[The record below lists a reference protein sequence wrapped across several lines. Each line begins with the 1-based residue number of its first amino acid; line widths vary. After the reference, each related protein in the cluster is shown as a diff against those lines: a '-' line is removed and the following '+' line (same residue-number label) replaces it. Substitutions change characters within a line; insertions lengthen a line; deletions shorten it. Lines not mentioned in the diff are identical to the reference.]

1 MTTGSTRGRPFPP
14 AVLRPGQ
21 RAAIDRGNGAR
32 TTPLVDRALG
42 ATGFLNGITA
52 FEPGAAIGHH
62 LHNCPESVMVI
73 EGEAVVDIDGQET
86 PLRPFDVTFV
96 PANIPH
102 HFRNASASRPMR
114 IFWTYASVD
123 ATRAPA
129 AGGPATRIDV
139 EQETAGGTGRDGV
152 TECVDLHVRPGAEDR
167 FEARVAEA
175 AALFQRAV
183 GCRSF
188 ELVRSVE
195 DGLVYHLLIEWS
207 TLDDHLVG
215 FRTSEDFAHWRE
227 LVMPLLTAPPQAS
240 HVRHILKSF

>member
-1 MTTGSTRGRPFPP
+1 MTGPTPRRPFPP
-14 AVLRPGQ
+14 AVLRPEE
-21 RAAIDRGNGAR
+21 RPAVDRGNGAR

-73 EGEAVVDIDGQET
+73 EGEAVVDIDGRET

-129 AGGPATRIDV
+129 AGGRATRIDE
-139 EQETAGGTGRDGV
+139 EQRTAGGAGREGV
-152 TECVDLHVRPGAEDR
+152 TECVALQVRPGAQEQ

-175 AALFQRAV
+175 APLFQRAA

-195 DGLVYHLLIEWS
+195 DGLSYQLLIEWS

-215 FRTSEDFAHWRE
+215 FRTSEDFVRWRE
-227 LVMPLLTAPPQAS
+227 LVMPLLVAPPRAH
-240 HVRHILKSF
+240 HVRHVLRSF